1 MSKNVSVF
9 FPLRKGSERVIGK
22 NSRKFTEDGLSL
34 FQVKIEQLIK
44 LQSVAEIIVSTNDEA
59 VMEQAKEFSLKDQR
73 VKLVVRP
80 DHLCTST
87 TKVQDLIDYVPTVV
101 NCEHILWV
109 HATSPFVGE
118 KDYAQ
123 AIEEYFETI
132 DTGSRDSLMSVSKIQ
147 QFIWDDVT
155 KNIINW
161 DRSKNPWPN
170 TQHLTPLYEINHAF
184 YISSKSNYFKLK
196 DRIGANPGLFVLDGE
211 KKIDVD
217 WDSDFQF
224 AQLVH
229 KAKSLMSDA
238 E

>member
-22 NSRKFTEDGLSL
+22 NSRKFTEDGRSL

-44 LQSVAEIIVSTNDEA
+44 LEFVTEIIVSTNDEA
-59 VMEQAKEFSLKDQR
+59 VMAQASEFSSKDAR
-73 VKLVVRP
+73 VKLVIRP
-80 DHLCTST
+80 DHLCTSS

-101 NCEHILWV
+101 SSDHILWV
-109 HATSPFVGE
+109 HATSPFVDDT
-118 KDYAQ
+118 DYAF
-123 AIEEYFETI
+123 AIKEYFESTEA
-132 DTGSRDSLMSVSKIQ
+132 GSRDSLMSVSKVQ

-184 YISSKSNYFKLK
+184 YISSKFNYLNLK
-196 DRIGANPGLFVLDGE
+196 DRIGVNPGLFVLDGE

-217 WDSDFQF
+217 WDSDFVF

-229 KAKSLMSDA
+229 KAKSLASDA
-238 E
+238 T